1 MEIIDFVALTIVAL
15 VIFMFVY
22 RFYFKKQ
29 HRNISSVN
37 NKAVSANS
45 PQCVP
50 ENGATKTHECLAT
63 YSVDIKIEDFNT
75 TKDKHILSVCDKT
88 GIKFING
95 TTCAFDSQQTLSA
108 FTKNRLT
115 LTLDKTR
122 NNLIITSEYLDSP
135 KTVENIPLQEWVN
148 ISVVFDTDRME
159 VYINGKL
166 SNTSIL
172 NNTVL
177 SLNLNMYTTQLGGFD
192 GYIRN
197 VQYIPDSLSTR
208 EINSLIGQST
218 GGAGSIYDTMNRA
231 LNTIIELPGKYFY
244 NYDNGSCV

>member
-22 RFYFKKQ
+22 RLYFKKQ
-29 HRNISSVN
+29 HRNISTVN

-45 PQCVP
+45 PSCVP
-50 ENGATKTHECLAT
+50 ESGATKTHECLAT
-63 YSVDIKIEDFNT
+63 YSVDIKIEDYLGSTQN
-75 TKDKHILSVCDKT
+75 KHILSVCAKPT
-88 GIKFING
+88 TQIK
-95 TTCAFDSQQTLSA
+95 CAFNNQAQLSA
-108 FTKNRLT
+108 PSKNRLT
-115 LTLDKTR
+115 LTLDKTI
-122 NNLIITSEYLDSP
+122 NNLIITSEFLDSP
-135 KTVENIPLQEWVN
+135 KTIKNIPLQEWVN

-166 SNTSIL
+166 SNTSLLI
-172 NNTVL
+172 NTVL
-177 SLNLNMYTTQLGGFD
+177 SFNLNMYTTQLGGFD

-197 VQYIPDSLSTR
+197 VQYIPDALSTR
-208 EINSLIGQST
+208 EINSLMGQST
-218 GGAGSIYDTMNRA
+218 GGAGSFYDTMNSA

>member
-29 HRNISSVN
+29 HRTISSVN

-45 PQCVP
+45 VSCVP
-50 ENGATKTHECLAT
+50 ENGASKTHECLAT
-63 YSVDIKIEDFNT
+63 YSMDIKIEDYLGSTNN
-75 TKDKHILSVCDKT
+75 KHIFSVCAKPVT
-88 GIKFING
+88 QIK
-95 TTCAFDSQQTLSA
+95 CAFNNQAQLTALL
-108 FTKNRLT
+108 KNRLT
-115 LTLDKTR
+115 LTLDKTT

-135 KTVENIPLQEWVN
+135 ETIENIPLQEWVN

-166 SNTSIL
+166 SNTSLL
-172 NNTVL
+172 NKPVL
-177 SLNLNMYTTQLGGFD
+177 SNNLNIYTTQLGGFD

-208 EINSLIGQST
+208 EINSLIGQSS
-218 GGAGSIYDTMNRA
+218 GGAGSFYDTMNSA